1 VTAVDDPTIR
11 GLVGGV
17 LWPGFLGRSIPDL
30 FRRELDEGGLAG
42 LVLFA
47 HNLGDEGE
55 RMSLAADL
63 HDRGRRLV
71 VGIDEEGGNVTRAE
85 SATGS
90 TLPGAAQLGFV
101 DDLAI
106 TEAVGGE
113 LARRSLAVGAN
124 VVLAPVADVNT
135 DPRNPVIGV
144 RSFGDS
150 AELVGRHAVAQA
162 RGIRLAGAAAAA
174 KHFPGHGDTHLDSH
188 HAMPTLELDLEELER
203 THLPPFQALVDAG
216 VAAIMT
222 AHVVVPGWGPSP
234 STLNPIA
241 LGRLRA
247 MGFEGVII
255 TDALDMA
262 AVRESVGAGPGAVR
276 ALLAGADLLCISNP
290 TNLGA
295 AAAPDQDARDFLE
308 VQRAILAAVDLGT
321 LPVGVLERASARVR
335 VLAAALSTAGG
346 AGGAGAD
353 ETAGARG
360 AGVRAAS
367 PGGRIDGAGP
377 DPVSRFDPVD
387 AAAVA
392 RAAITIDGD
401 LTPLPAPRTVLDI
414 RGRSTLAVASD
425 RDFFES
431 ALAAGGSVLRGDAAV
446 PGSGPLVV
454 LADRVGSDGPQRD
467 RIANVAR
474 LRPDAVV
481 VDAGVPGGP
490 LPLPVV
496 HTRAAS
502 RIAADAAAI
511 VLAEGASAAEGAV
524 ATEGASG
531 SEASP

>member
-1 VTAVDDPTIR
+1 MDDPTIR

-17 LWPGFLGRSIPDL
+17 LWPGFLGRGIPDL

-55 RMSLAADL
+55 RMSLAAEL
-63 HDRGRRLV
+63 RDRDRPLV
-71 VGIDEEGGNVTRAE
+71 VGIDEEGGNVTRTE

-106 TEAVGGE
+106 TEAVGAE

-150 AELVGRHAVAQA
+150 AELVGRHARAQA
-162 RGIRLAGAAAAA
+162 RGIRLAGAAPAA

-188 HAMPTLELDLEELER
+188 HAMPTLEIGLDELER

-216 VAAIMT
+216 VPAIMT
-222 AHVVVPGWGPSP
+222 AHVVVPAWGEQP
-234 STLNPIA
+234 STLNPVA

-262 AVRESVGAGPGAVR
+262 AVRESVGAGPGAVQ

-290 TNLGA
+290 ANLGA
-295 AAAPDQDARDFLE
+295 AAAPDQDARDFRE
-308 VQRAILAAVDLGT
+308 VQRAILAAVDDGT
-321 LPVGVLERASARVR
+321 LPVSVLERAAARVR
-335 VLAAALSTAGG
+335 VLAATL
-346 AGGAGAD
+346 AD
-353 ETAGARG
+353 ARTE
-360 AGVRAAS
+360 ADAAS
-367 PGGRIDGAGP
+367 RTVPSGAV
-377 DPVSRFDPVD
+377 PVVAFDPVD

-392 RAAITIDGD
+392 RAAISIDGEVAA
-401 LTPLPAPRTVLDI
+401 LPAPRTVLDI

-425 RDFFES
+425 RDFLES
-431 ALAAGGSVLRGDAAV
+431 ALAAGGAVLRGDAAV
-446 PGSGPLVV
+446 PGSGALVV
-454 LADRVGSDGPQRD
+454 LADRVGADGPQRE

-481 VDAGVPGGP
+481 VDAGVPGAP
-490 LPLPVV
+490 LPLPTVR
-496 HTRAAS
+496 TRAAS
-502 RIAADAAAI
+502 RLAADAAAA
-511 VLAEGASAAEGAV
+511 VLAEGSA
-524 ATEGASG
+524 G
-531 SEASP
+531 SEATA

>member
-1 VTAVDDPTIR
+1 MDDPTIR

-17 LWPGFLGRSIPDL
+17 LWPGFLGRGIPDL

-63 HDRGRRLV
+63 RDRDRPLV

-106 TEAVGGE
+106 TEAVGAE
-113 LARRSLAVGAN
+113 LARRALAVGAN

-144 RSFGDS
+144 RSFGDRP
-150 AELVGRHAVAQA
+150 ELVAAHAIAQA

-188 HAMPTLELDLEELER
+188 LAMPTLEIDLDELER

-216 VAAIMT
+216 VLAIMT
-222 AHVVVPGWGPSP
+222 AHVVVPAWGDSP
-234 STLNPIA
+234 STLNPLA

-247 MGFEGVII
+247 MGFEGVIV

-262 AVRESVGAGPGAVR
+262 AVRESVGAGPGAVQ

-308 VQRAILAAVDLGT
+308 VQRAILAAVDDGT
-321 LPVGVLERASARVR
+321 LPVVVLERAAARVR
-335 VLAAALSTAGG
+335 ALAASLAAAG
-346 AGGAGAD
+346 AGGAGEPGA
-353 ETAGARG
+353 AAVGAPVGARG
-360 AGVRAAS
+360 AGVRAS
-367 PGGRIDGAGP
+367 GPGGTPGP
-377 DPVSRFDPVD
+377 LGGFEPAEGFEPAD

-392 RAAITIDGD
+392 RAAITIDGGF
-401 LTPLPAPRTVLDI
+401 PPMPAPRTVLDI
-414 RGRSTLAVASD
+414 RGRSTFAVASD
-425 RDFFES
+425 RDFVES
-431 ALAAGGSVLRGDAAV
+431 ALAAGGPVLRGDAAV

-454 LADRVGSDGPQRD
+454 LADRVGADGPQRD

-490 LPLPVV
+490 LPLAAVR
-496 HTRAAS
+496 TRAAS
-502 RIAADAAAI
+502 RLAAEAAAI
-511 VLAEGASAAEGAV
+511 VLAEGNEAAA
-524 ATEGASG
+524 G
-531 SEASP
+531 SEVSA